1 MKLLT
6 IIEVRVGNAA
16 VGGERR
22 PLEYRRD
29 VILDQRLR
37 GAGVRPSAPYL
48 VRNTNRK
55 RDLKK
60 THSG

>member
-6 IIEVRVGNAA
+6 IIEVRVGNAG

-37 GAGVRPSAPYL
+37 GAGVQPLVPYP
-48 VRNTNRK
+48 VRNTNSK
-55 RDLKK
+55 HDLKK